1 MKTHIALFIMIAFTV
16 WNSHSL
22 AQQQRDTTAAVEA
35 GPVPR
40 DPGFAQIKVIAQA
53 STDSVVLRWAPSTPH
68 GWRVANRTGYMIERR
83 SGSGQ
88 FVRITPDT
96 IHSWLPD
103 RLIREVNERP
113 DHPYMGLALNAL
125 WGDSTLLSAPDG
137 SDTLGVLAERNM
149 NLFSYA
155 LFAADND
162 PLIAEALGLR
172 YVDRNVKV
180 GDRFTYRISLN
191 VPTEYKIDSGE
202 VVVDVKNAVLGPPPV
217 NLSAKGLDRR
227 IEIRWE
233 AQQQNDYS
241 GYHVYR
247 SDDNGRTF
255 RKLTNRPMV
264 LLISQES
271 GQAGIG
277 VFTDTTIV
285 NYKLYKYQ
293 VKGINAFGEF
303 GTAGQV
309 EAMGRDMTPPF
320 PPLVKNP
327 EQVGK
332 TKVKLSWDVPEVD
345 ADLAGFIISRSAI
358 SDSNFRSI
366 TPKRLPKAARTFTDT
381 AASDEEPFYV
391 VSSVDTAGNQSPSL
405 PMYGILIDTM
415 PPAIPKGLSGTID
428 TAGVVRLL
436 WRKNAERNLL
446 GYRVLRAN
454 APDHEFTQLT
464 GQVWH
469 DTLFTDTVEVNTLTR
484 FIYYKI
490 AAVNNRY
497 NHSEMTPVLAL
508 KRPDMVPPDA
518 PVFTNVQATDSSVM
532 LKWAASTSE
541 DVKSHVLYR
550 RTDETQSWTMLATL
564 SRIDA
569 MYVDKAVTQNVM
581 YEYEIE
587 AVDSSGLKAMAE
599 LPVQG
604 RPYDTGVRP
613 TVSGLRG
620 SYDAAQKKVVLNWLY
635 KPVKQEKFFY
645 LIYRSALNTPLNH
658 YKSIQQTQSTFAD
671 DALLGNGMYTYAV
684 KVITDSGAESPLSER
699 VQVTVSDK

>member
-1 MKTHIALFIMIAFTV
+1 MKTRLALVIMMAFMA
-16 WNSHSL
+16 WIPYSP
-22 AQQQRDTTAAVEA
+22 AQQRDTTAAMEA

-53 STDSVVLRWAPSTPH
+53 SRDSVVLRWAVSTPH
-68 GWRVANRTGYMIERR
+68 GWRVANRTGYIVERR

-96 IHSWLPD
+96 IHSWLPE
-103 RLIREVNERP
+103 RLIREVNARP
-113 DHPYMGLALNAL
+113 DNPYMGLALNAL
-125 WGDSTLLSAPDG
+125 WGDSTLLSAADG

-149 NLFSYA
+149 NLFSFA

-172 YVDRNVKV
+172 YVDKTVKA
-180 GDRFTYRISLN
+180 GDRYTYRISLN
-191 VPTEYKIDSGE
+191 ERRDYRIDAGE

-217 NLSAKGLDRR
+217 NLSAKGLDKR

-233 AQQQNDYS
+233 AQRQNDYS

-264 LLISQES
+264 LLISQEIN
-271 GQAGIG
+271 QTGIG
-277 VFTDTTIV
+277 VFTDSTII

-293 VKGINAFGEF
+293 VKGINAFGEL
-303 GTAGQV
+303 GTPGQV
-309 EAMGRDMTPPF
+309 EAMGRDLTPPF

-332 TKVKLSWDVPEVD
+332 TRVKLSWEILQVD
-345 ADLAGFIISRSAI
+345 ADLAGFIISRSAL
-358 SDSNFRSI
+358 SDSNFHRI
-366 TPKRLPKAARTFTDT
+366 TPKLLLKTARTFTDE
-381 AASDEEPFYV
+381 AASDDEPFYL

-405 PMYGILIDTM
+405 PMYGFLIDTM
-415 PPAIPKGLSGTID
+415 PPAIPKGLSGMID
-428 TAGVVRLL
+428 TNGVVRLR

-454 APDHEFTQLT
+454 ALDHEFAQLM
-464 GQVWH
+464 GQVWK

-497 NHSEMTPVLAL
+497 NHSEMTPVLAV
-508 KRPDMVPPDA
+508 KRPDRVPPDA
-518 PVFTNVQATDSSVM
+518 PVFTDVQVTDSSVM

-541 DVKSHVLYR
+541 DVQSQVLYR
-550 RTDETQSWTMLATL
+550 RTPDVRRWTKLTTL
-564 SRIDA
+564 SRTEARYTDN
-569 MYVDKAVTQNVM
+569 AVSQNVM
-581 YEYEIE
+581 YEYQIE
-587 AVDSSGLKAMAE
+587 AIDSAGLKTMAD
-599 LPVQG
+599 LSVQG
-604 RPYDTGVRP
+604 RPYDTGARP
-613 TVSGLRG
+613 VVSSLRAN
-620 SYDAAQKKVVLNWLY
+620 YDATRQRVVLNWLY
-635 KPVKQEKFFY
+635 TPRKQEKLFY
-645 LIYRSALNTPLNH
+645 LIYRSKSDAPLNQ
-658 YKSIQQTQSTFAD
+658 YKSIQQEERTFSD
-671 DALLGNGMYTYAV
+671 DALLGNGVYMYAV